1 MDELVDIL
9 DEQGHSTGKT
19 ALKSEAHAKGWFHP
33 TVHIWCYSKKRNIL
47 LQQRGRYKET
57 FPLKWDISVAG
68 HVGAGESITNG
79 AIREV
84 EEEIGVQITADQLEK
99 IAVFKSE
106 KRHSKTLFDREF
118 NHTFLCL
125 LNEKTI
131 LKKQDSEVEALRWIA
146 LDEFKE
152 WVATEHTGLVPNT
165 EQRYQRIIL
174 EIESR
179 I

>member
-9 DEQGHSTGKT
+9 DQDGNSTGKT

-33 TVHIWCYSKKRNIL
+33 TVHVWCYSKKGTIL

-68 HVGAGESITNG
+68 HIGAGESIVTG

-84 EEEIGVQITADQLEK
+84 VEEIGVLITADKLEK

-106 KRHSKTLFDREF
+106 KRHSETIFDREF

-125 LNEKTI
+125 LDDKTI
-131 LKKQDSEVEALRWIA
+131 LKKQDSEVEALQWIT
-146 LDEFKE
+146 LDEFRE
-152 WVATEHTGLVPNT
+152 WVATEHPDLVPNS